1 MRFGRTE
8 SLPNPPKWDSAKSK
22 YFANYFK
29 GSDEPS
35 IFVEPSIPDEAIPQA
50 QQSRLQRLLRQF
62 IHFDSER
69 RQEVQGQRPETV
81 TQSGTSRTVQ
91 SSTEDCYVKK
101 VVLTL
106 NGVWHCF
113 EKFTTWVKISII
125 YRFNRYKEICLPF
138 GIITYDIK
146 IFRELSSSVE
156 LDNVVHFIRKT
167 SFKIFEILFLHFL
180 VVLLKIPFSIIDI
193 L

>member
-1 MRFGRTE
+1 MKFQRILLIGYQRT
-8 SLPNPPKWDSAKSK
+8 SIFNGDFKQQ
-22 YFANYFK
+22 YFAFERVWSASSTIDE
-29 GSDEPS
+29 GQPRSDEPS

-106 NGVWHCF
+106 NGV
-113 EKFTTWVKISII
+113 
-125 YRFNRYKEICLPF
+125 
-138 GIITYDIK
+138 
-146 IFRELSSSVE
+146 
-156 LDNVVHFIRKT
+156 
-167 SFKIFEILFLHFL
+167 
-180 VVLLKIPFSIIDI
+180 
-193 L
+193 